1 MIKMK
6 NNVAKKYQD
15 HYLKM
20 SDNDAI
26 FDLIVNEN
34 MNEDCWEIFD
44 LEELLDNINWG
55 EANKR
60 YGRDMSRIVY
70 HNIVLVGKILT
81 QMELLSWRNAK

>member
-1 MIKMK
+1 M
-6 NNVAKKYQD
+6 NNNIAKKYKE

-34 MNEDCWEIFD
+34 MSEDCWEIFD
-44 LEELLDNINWG
+44 LEEILNNINWG
-55 EANKR
+55 EASKR
-60 YGRDMSRIVY
+60 YGRDMHIIVI

>member
-1 MIKMK
+1 M
-6 NNVAKKYQD
+6 NNNIAKKYKD

-34 MNEDCWEIFD
+34 MNEDCWEIF
-44 LEELLDNINWG
+44 ELDELMNAINWG

-60 YGRDMSRIVY
+60 YGRDMHTVVY
-70 HNIVLVGKILT
+70 HNIILVGKILT

>member
-1 MIKMK
+1 MIKM
-6 NNVAKKYQD
+6 NNNIAKKYKE

-34 MNEDCWEIFD
+34 MNEDYLDNFELED
-44 LEELLDNINWG
+44 LMDNINWG

-60 YGRDMSRIVY
+60 YGRDMHTIVY
-70 HNIVLVGKILT
+70 HNIILVGKILT
-81 QMELLSWRNAK
+81 QMELLSWRNA

>member
-1 MIKMK
+1 MN
-6 NNVAKKYQD
+6 NNVAKKYKE

-44 LEELLDNINWG
+44 LEEIMNNINWG
-55 EANKR
+55 EASKR
-60 YGRDMSRIVY
+60 YGRDMNRIVY
-70 HNIVLVGKILT
+70 DNIVLVGKILT
-81 QMELLSWRNAK
+81 QMELLSWRKVK

>member
-1 MIKMK
+1 MIKMN
-6 NNVAKKYQD
+6 NNVAKKYKE

-44 LEELLDNINWG
+44 LEEIMNNINWG
-55 EANKR
+55 EASKR
-60 YGRDMSRIVY
+60 YGRDMNRIVY
-70 HNIVLVGKILT
+70 DNIVLVGKILT
-81 QMELLSWRNAK
+81 QMELLSWRKVK

>member
-1 MIKMK
+1 MNK
-6 NNVAKKYQD
+6 NIAKKYQD

-34 MNEDCWEIFD
+34 MNEDCWYNFE

-60 YGRDMSRIVY
+60 YGRDMHTNVY
-70 HNIVLVGKILT
+70 HNIILVGKILT
-81 QMELLSWRNAK
+81 QMELLSWRNAR

>member
-1 MIKMK
+1 MNDNI
-6 NNVAKKYQD
+6 AKKYQE

-26 FDLIVNEN
+26 FDLIVNSN
-34 MNEDCWEIFD
+34 MNEDYWDNLE
-44 LEELLDNINWG
+44 LEELLNNIKWS

-60 YGRDMSRIVY
+60 YGRDMHTIVL
-70 HNIVLVGKILT
+70 HNIILVGKILT